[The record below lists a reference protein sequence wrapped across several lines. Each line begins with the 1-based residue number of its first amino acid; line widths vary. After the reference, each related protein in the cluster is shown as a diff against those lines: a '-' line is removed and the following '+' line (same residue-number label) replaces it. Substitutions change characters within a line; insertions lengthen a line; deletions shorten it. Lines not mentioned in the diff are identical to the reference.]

1 MLDGEIFIKGF
12 LTFYHRQAECITPVS
27 PATVVQA
34 NIRVVQVFQLYMQ
47 GSYESRH
54 GSRRKWFAPAG
65 LRYIP
70 WLGPRHPVDNLKP
83 GIEIGP

>member
-1 MLDGEIFIKGF
+1 MLEGEIFVKGF
-12 LTFYHRQAECITPVS
+12 LTFYHRQAERITPVS

-34 NIRVVQVFQLYMQ
+34 NIRVARGVSAAYTQ
-47 GSYESRH
+47 GSCESRH

-70 WLGPRHPVDNLKP
+70 WLGPRHPADNLKP
-83 GIEIGP
+83 GIGS